1 MRAKKIKLSYGKKSF
16 ELNLKL
22 CRGFNKLRGLMFT
35 RRERAKALLF
45 EFKRPMNITIHSLF
59 VFFPFVIIWL
69 NTGDKIIDFKIIKP
83 FSFFVS
89 QKRPFSKIIEIPVNN
104 KYQKMVKL
112 LVGD

>member
-1 MRAKKIKLSYGKKSF
+1 MGTKKIRLSYGKKSF

-22 CRGFNKLRGLMFT
+22 CQGFNKFRGLMFT
-35 RRERAKALLF
+35 RREKARALLF
-45 EFKRPMNITIHSLF
+45 EFKRPTNITIHSLF

-69 NTGDKIIDFKIIKP
+69 NSDDKIIDFKIVKP

-89 QKRPFSKIIEIPVNN
+89 QKRPFSKIIEIPTNN
-104 KYQKMVKL
+104 KYQKSIKL

>member
-1 MRAKKIKLSYGKKSF
+1 MRTKKIRLSYGKKSF

-22 CRGFNKLRGLMFT
+22 CKGFNKFRGLMFT

-45 EFKRPMNITIHSLF
+45 EFKRPTNINFHSLF

-69 NTGDKIIDFKIIKP
+69 NTDGRVIDFKIVKP
-83 FSFFVS
+83 FCFFVS
-89 QKRPFSKIIEIPVNN
+89 QKKPFSKIIEIPVNN
-104 KYQKMVKL
+104 KYQKSIKL